1 MNNTNAPNTSSDAD
15 MEEPCFGEL
24 SASEDV
30 TKSHIYAASNGLFGG
45 SIPVKGGF
53 SSSNGNRINNP
64 PSVSKGRHSDNA
76 NKDSNFLSQEGE
88 SVSQPVVDVS
98 NENETVD
105 VKDEVGDAKDKSTQ
119 PPIPVVRNGN
129 GLFGSTKNTSTPQPS
144 APSFNGKGLFSKRDD
159 SITQPRL
166 PSFGSGGGLFSKK
179 DDSIPQSTP
188 PSFVGKGLFSTKD
201 DSTPQPPTP
210 SISNSGLFG
219 NKKDEVTDSKND
231 SIPQSSIPSSGGGL
245 FANSAS
251 AKGRLGLSE
260 DNIFNTPFSIPKGG
274 LFGDLNTSSTLLRKD
289 DLAQPTPSF
298 SSSGG
303 GLFGNRKDDSTPQPP
318 APLFVGKGLF
328 SKRDDLTQPPVSSFA
343 GGGLFGS
350 KKDDSTN
357 KPPALSFGSG
367 GGLFT
372 KKDNYTDSKNDSTSQ
387 PSIHSI
393 SSSGGLFS
401 KKDDSTPQSTPPSF
415 VGKGLFS
422 TKDDSTPQ
430 PPIPS
435 FSNDGGLFSKKDDS
449 TPQPPIPSFSNGGG
463 LFGNKTNDSTDSKND
478 LADLKDTKDQ
488 SADKNDNGES
498 TNGRDDCDN
507 NSTDDKNDST
517 DAKDAKDESTPNPIS
532 DSVPLIIEEEVVSD
546 QEIETDPIIELVST
560 PYVSMVELVPLP
572 VDLLLSTAD
581 LLVEEVCSS
590 IPVPFYQD
598 SQSLYDELENQLLEP
613 IYRADQNLARIAGQI
628 SSMRHSLL
636 ETRCKVKTLK
646 KMKLDELTE
655 DSLISSLQ
663 WGKHTREIHDQKNRL
678 DELLRRVKDTQRLI
692 GIMMDMVNENGMK

>member
-166 PSFGSGGGLFSKK
+166 PSFGSG
-179 DDSIPQSTP
+179 
-188 PSFVGKGLFSTKD
+188 
-201 DSTPQPPTP
+201 
-210 SISNSGLFG
+210 
-219 NKKDEVTDSKND
+219 
-231 SIPQSSIPSSGGGL
+231 
-245 FANSAS
+245 
-251 AKGRLGLSE
+251 
-260 DNIFNTPFSIPKGG
+260 
-274 LFGDLNTSSTLLRKD
+274 
-289 DLAQPTPSF
+289 
-298 SSSGG
+298 
-303 GLFGNRKDDSTPQPP
+303 
-318 APLFVGKGLF
+318 
-328 SKRDDLTQPPVSSFA
+328 
-343 GGGLFGS
+343 
-350 KKDDSTN
+350 
-357 KPPALSFGSG
+357 
-367 GGLFT
+367 
-372 KKDNYTDSKNDSTSQ
+372 
-387 PSIHSI
+387 
-393 SSSGGLFS
+393 GGLFS

>member
-210 SISNSGLFG
+210 SISNG
-219 NKKDEVTDSKND
+219 
-231 SIPQSSIPSSGGGL
+231 
-245 FANSAS
+245 
-251 AKGRLGLSE
+251 
-260 DNIFNTPFSIPKGG
+260 
-274 LFGDLNTSSTLLRKD
+274 
-289 DLAQPTPSF
+289 
-298 SSSGG
+298 
-303 GLFGNRKDDSTPQPP
+303 
-318 APLFVGKGLF
+318 
-328 SKRDDLTQPPVSSFA
+328 
-343 GGGLFGS
+343 
-350 KKDDSTN
+350 
-357 KPPALSFGSG
+357 
-367 GGLFT
+367 
-372 KKDNYTDSKNDSTSQ
+372 
-387 PSIHSI
+387 
-393 SSSGGLFS
+393 
-401 KKDDSTPQSTPPSF
+401 
-415 VGKGLFS
+415 
-422 TKDDSTPQ
+422 
-430 PPIPS
+430 
-435 FSNDGGLFSKKDDS
+435 GGLFSKKDDS

-463 LFGNKTNDSTDSKND
+463 LFSKKDDSTPQPPIPSFVGKGLFSKKDDSTDSKNDLADLKDTKDQSADKNDNDESTNVKGDKNDSTDSKNDLTPQPPTPSISSSGGLFSKKDDSIPQSTPPSFVGKGLFSKKDESTDSKND

>member
-1 MNNTNAPNTSSDAD
+1 M
-15 MEEPCFGEL
+15 
-24 SASEDV
+24 
-30 TKSHIYAASNGLFGG
+30 
-45 SIPVKGGF
+45 
-53 SSSNGNRINNP
+53 
-64 PSVSKGRHSDNA
+64 
-76 NKDSNFLSQEGE
+76 
-88 SVSQPVVDVS
+88 
-98 NENETVD
+98 
-105 VKDEVGDAKDKSTQ
+105 
-119 PPIPVVRNGN
+119 
-129 GLFGSTKNTSTPQPS
+129 
-144 APSFNGKGLFSKRDD
+144 
-159 SITQPRL
+159 
-166 PSFGSGGGLFSKK
+166 
-179 DDSIPQSTP
+179 
-188 PSFVGKGLFSTKD
+188 
-201 DSTPQPPTP
+201 
-210 SISNSGLFG
+210 FG

-401 KKDDSTPQSTPPSF
+401 KKDDSTPQPPIPSFVGKGLFSKKDDSTDSKNDLADLKDTKDQSADKNDNDESTNVKGDKNDSTDSKNDLTPQPPTPSISSSGGLFSKKDDSIPQSTPPSF

-422 TKDDSTPQ
+422 
-430 PPIPS
+430 
-435 FSNDGGLFSKKDDS
+435 KKDE
-449 TPQPPIPSFSNGGG
+449 
-463 LFGNKTNDSTDSKND
+463 STDSKND

>member
-166 PSFGSGGGLFSKK
+166 PSFGSGGGLF
-179 DDSIPQSTP
+179 
-188 PSFVGKGLFSTKD
+188 
-201 DSTPQPPTP
+201 
-210 SISNSGLFG
+210 
-219 NKKDEVTDSKND
+219 
-231 SIPQSSIPSSGGGL
+231 
-245 FANSAS
+245 
-251 AKGRLGLSE
+251 
-260 DNIFNTPFSIPKGG
+260 
-274 LFGDLNTSSTLLRKD
+274 
-289 DLAQPTPSF
+289 
-298 SSSGG
+298 
-303 GLFGNRKDDSTPQPP
+303 
-318 APLFVGKGLF
+318 
-328 SKRDDLTQPPVSSFA
+328 
-343 GGGLFGS
+343 
-350 KKDDSTN
+350 
-357 KPPALSFGSG
+357 
-367 GGLFT
+367 T

-401 KKDDSTPQSTPPSF
+401 KKDDSTPQPPIPSF

-422 TKDDSTPQ
+422 
-430 PPIPS
+430 
-435 FSNDGGLFSKKDDS
+435 KKD
-449 TPQPPIPSFSNGGG
+449 
-463 LFGNKTNDSTDSKND
+463 DSTDSKND